1 MSAEIRE
8 RESFYL
14 WALIRNISH
23 LMGRARDRELSQFG
37 LTVTQSAILSA
48 IKRLGEAATPGS
60 IAQFLYRESTT
71 ISNTLIRMEKQGLV
85 KRTRNPMRRREV
97 RITLTGQGE
106 QALREAGKRDIIN
119 RALAGLTEADSRDM
133 IGKLEPLRDV
143 LLQELGLASN
153 RRISSEL

>member
-1 MSAEIRE
+1 MPAKIKEP
-8 RESFYL
+8 ESFYL

-23 LMGRARDRELSQFG
+23 LMGRARDRELAQYG

-48 IKRLGEAATPGS
+48 VKRLGAAATPGS

-85 KRTRNPMRRREV
+85 NRTRDQMRRREV
-97 RITLTGQGE
+97 RITLTEQGE
-106 QALREAGKRDIIN
+106 AALHEAGGRDIIY
-119 RALAGLTEADSRDM
+119 RALAGLTDEDSQEM
-133 IGKLEPLRDV
+133 IAKLEPLRDM
-143 LLQELGLASN
+143 LLSELGLAAN

>member
-8 RESFYL
+8 QESFYL

-23 LMGRARDRELSQFG
+23 LMGRARDRELAQYG

-48 IKRLGEAATPGS
+48 VKRLGEAATPGS

-71 ISNTLIRMEKQGLV
+71 ISNTLIRMEKQQLV
-85 KRTRNPMRRREV
+85 KRARDPMRRREV

-106 QALREAGKRDIIN
+106 AALHEAGRRDIIN
-119 RALAGLTEADSRDM
+119 RAMAGLSEADSREM
-133 IGKLEPLRDV
+133 IAKLEPLRDM
-143 LLQELGLASN
+143 LLSELGLAAN

>member
-1 MSAEIRE
+1 MSAENRE

-23 LMGRARDRELSQFG
+23 LMGRARDRELSRYG

-48 IKRLGEAATPGS
+48 VKRLGEAATPGS
-60 IAQFLYRESTT
+60 VALFLYRESTT

-85 KRTRNPMRRREV
+85 KRTRDPMRRREV
-97 RITLTGQGE
+97 RITLTPPGE
-106 QALREAGKRDIIN
+106 DALREAGKRDIIN
-119 RALAGLTEADSRDM
+119 RALAGLTEAESREM
-133 IGKLEPLRDV
+133 IEKLEPLRDV